1 MHGAADILRAGGP
14 VILVLL
20 ALSLVSLTLIAVKLI
35 DLRGVGGGAARR
47 DGALAQWLAGARAD
61 AQAAVAGGGA
71 PADRVAAA
79 AMARLIEGHSP
90 DAVEAEAVL
99 LGNAEVAAMNR
110 HIRVLELVAMLS
122 PLLGLLGTV
131 LGMIESFQQ
140 LDMAGGAANASVLAG
155 GIWKALLTTA
165 AGLMVAIPAAA
176 AATLF
181 SNRIEGAAQAIERT
195 VGQLL
200 VIERAR
206 RAAGGA
212 AAAGG

>member
-1 MHGAADILRAGGP
+1 MNGVLDILRAGGP

-20 ALSLVSLTLIAVKLI
+20 ALSLLSLTLIAVKLVE
-35 DLRGVGGGAARR
+35 LRGVRGGAGLR
-47 DGALAQWLAGARAD
+47 DGALAQWLAGARDEAR
-61 AQAAVAGGGA
+61 AALAGGTA

-79 AMARLIEGHSP
+79 AMARLIEGRAP
-90 DAVEAEAVL
+90 AAVEAEAVL
-99 LGNAEVAAMNR
+99 LGNQEVAAMNR
-110 HIRVLELVAMLS
+110 HIRVLELVAVIS

-155 GIWKALLTTA
+155 GIWRALLTTA

-176 AATLF
+176 AAALF
-181 SNRIEGAAQAIERT
+181 STRIEAAAQAIERA

-200 VIERAR
+200 VIEAAR
-206 RAAGGA
+206 GA
-212 AAAGG
+212 AAPRG